1 MSAEKVRRGSGQGR
15 LVIEL
20 RAGDKLLVNGASLQ
34 FKTRTT
40 MLVSNHV
47 RFLFGRQIMEAED
60 ATTPARRI
68 YLAMQGAYVCEEQE
82 RAALVQAARA
92 LTEAYIAATT
102 TEAVRQVLRLALAE
116 MEAGEFW
123 NAMRRVRTLFAH
135 DDALLQHS
143 EEEGA

>member
-47 RFLFGRQIMEAED
+47 RFLFGRQIMEPED

-68 YLAMQGAYVCEEQE
+68 YLAMQSAYVCDDQE
-82 RAALVQAARA
+82 RPALVQTARA

-102 TEAVRQVLRLALAE
+102 VEGARQALRLALAE

-123 NAMRRVRTLFAH
+123 SAMRRVRTLFPH
-135 DDALLQHS
+135 DDALLQQP
-143 EEEGA
+143 EEGDA